1 MAEESGILPL
11 TAAFTVVLVILIFA
25 LPRRYVLTPFAL
37 AACFVPAEQ
46 HAYVFGLHF
55 YVLRIL
61 ILAGLV
67 RIWVRSERRALRW
80 NTFDKV
86 LVAWVFY
93 RAFAYILLRAQ
104 GQAVIYQSGQLLEV
118 LGMYWITRQ
127 SIRSWDDVKRI
138 MGAFA
143 ICSFIMAPLMVQE
156 WITGSNAFAV
166 LGRVYTNLREGD
178 FRAQGSF
185 PHAIIAGSFWACL
198 VPFFI
203 ALGVTGRHKTL
214 YWGAVGATV
223 AIVLACHSSTPLG
236 GLGAVLVLMALYKY
250 RHYGRYM
257 FWTLFGTVAGLHMVM
272 TGPVWS
278 LLTRIRIV
286 GGSTGWHRYHLIDQT
301 IKHFREWALL
311 GTLSTAHWGYG
322 LFDVTNQYCLE
333 GVWGGLL
340 TLVLFVAVLVVAV
353 RTTARYSLKRISIE
367 HRWLGWGLCTA
378 VLGHCVMFI
387 GVGYFGQILMLLYL
401 TFGLVGSVYDWNAR
415 LVAPAPVGRV
425 VMDRARPPAYP
436 QFDAIR

>member
-1 MAEESGILPL
+1 MPEESGILPITML
-11 TAAFTVVLVILIFA
+11 ITIFAVILIFV
-25 LPRRYVLTPFAL
+25 LPRRHFLAPFVL

-61 ILAGLV
+61 ILAGIV

-80 NTFDKV
+80 SSFDKI
-86 LVAWVFY
+86 LVVWALY

-118 LGMYWITRQ
+118 LGMYWIARQ
-127 SIRSWDDVKRI
+127 SIQTWDDIKRVV
-138 MGAFA
+138 AVFA
-143 ICSFIMAPLMVQE
+143 VSSFVLAPLMVQE
-156 WITGSNAFAV
+156 WVTGSNPFIV

-198 VPFFI
+198 VPFFM
-203 ALGVTGRHKTL
+203 ALGVTGRRKTF
-214 YWGAVGATV
+214 YWVAVGASV
-223 AIVLACHSSTPLG
+223 VIVFACHSSTPVG
-236 GLGAVLVLMALYKY
+236 GLGAVLLLMASYKY

-257 FWTLFGTVAGLHMVM
+257 FYALCGILAGLHVVM

-278 LLTRIRIV
+278 LLSRIRIV
-286 GGSTGWHRYHLIDQT
+286 GGSTGWHRYHLIDAT
-301 IKHFREWALL
+301 IKHFREWVLL
-311 GTLSTAHWGYG
+311 GTVSTAHWGWG

-333 GVWGGLL
+333 AIWGGLL
-340 TLVLFVAVLVVAV
+340 GLVLFVAMLVVAV
-353 RTTARYSLKRISIE
+353 RTTARYSLKNMPTDQK
-367 HRWLGWGLCTA
+367 WLAWGLCTSI
-378 VLGHCVMFI
+378 LTHCVMFI

-401 TFGLVGSVYDWNAR
+401 TFGFVGAVYEWNAR
-415 LVAPAPVGRV
+415 PVVSTPVRRLVAN
-425 VMDRARPPAYP
+425 RATLVAEPRS
-436 QFDAIR
+436 DAIR